1 MSDDAKETASEK
13 PSCDCA
19 MTGAYLLLRL
29 WLGFRL
35 LGSGLEKFKVRGETD
50 YGMDAYKSFIAN
62 TGALISDNTIM
73 PTFAVNAF
81 MWPLGFVMIATGAMI
96 LVGFLNRLAL
106 FIGGLVFVSL
116 SIGMILL
123 PDESQVA
130 SLGLYVAMFVA
141 ALALVKHNRLAIT
154 RS

>member
-50 YGMDAYKSFIAN
+50 YGMDPYKSFIAN
-62 TGALISDNTIM
+62 TGSLISDNTIM
-73 PTFAVNAF
+73 PAFAVNAF
-81 MWPLGFVMIATGAMI
+81 MWPLGFIMIAAGAMI
-96 LVGFLNRLAL
+96 LIGFLNRLAL

-123 PDESQVA
+123 PDESQVV
-130 SLGLYVAMFVA
+130 SLGFYVAMFVA